1 MGIIKTKGI
10 VIKVANSSDNDK
22 VLTVL
27 TPDLRENKCI
37 LQRR

>member
-22 VLTVL
+22 ILTVL
-27 TPDLRENKCI
+27 TPDLRKNKCI

>member
-10 VIKVANSSDNDK
+10 VTRVANSSENDK

-27 TPDLRENKCI
+27 TAELQQNKCF
-37 LQRR
+37 L

>member
-10 VIKVANSSDNDK
+10 VTRVANSSENDK

-27 TPDLRENKCI
+27 TAELRQNKCF
-37 LQRR
+37 L